1 MSLELVLLLK
11 FPREVFHIAPPVPLT
26 RAEGPQVASEF
37 GRIAFYF
44 DHWDAPD
51 PNSAGGPLAM
61 ADAFYTHLVA
71 RAVPVK
77 LDLALTDPDHPY
89 TSALYADQGE
99 DDEPDDDAR
108 ADELCDRLFDDPA
121 LRDYL
126 GRLGEHIRG
135 TIVHFLTILRVGYGQ
150 YLIPDGLPVSTARKH
165 WVLPGGAQREVS
177 DSFLDRLLGLRRW
190 YDPGD
195 INEPVQPGHW
205 PEIAARLGARRAPPF
220 SELLLAS
227 ARGQCD
233 PELGNSRLAL
243 VEAVGALDAEARA
256 LMASRARS
264 NGVGWTRAGRTPRAR
279 LAWIREQLG
288 GPAGADEALYHRCM
302 QAIRDHDDL
311 AEREGCDLAPE
322 EVRAHIEALGRLAR
336 LARRAREAAI

>member
-1 MSLELVLLLK
+1 M
-11 FPREVFHIAPPVPLT
+11 T
-26 RAEGPQVASEF
+26 
-37 GRIAFYF
+37 
-44 DHWDAPD
+44 
-51 PNSAGGPLAM
+51 
-61 ADAFYTHLVA
+61 DAFYTHLVA

-77 LDLALTDPDHPY
+77 LDLALTVPDHPY
-89 TSALYADQGE
+89 ASALYEDPAE
-99 DDEPDDDAR
+99 DDEPDDVAR
-108 ADELCDRLFDDPA
+108 ADELCDRLFSDPA
-121 LRDYL
+121 LGDYL

-150 YLIPDGLPVSTARKH
+150 YLIPDGLPVSTAQTH

-177 DSFLDRLLGLRRW
+177 DTFLARLLGLRRW
-190 YDPGD
+190 DDPGD
-195 INEPVQPGHW
+195 INEPIQPEHW
-205 PEIAARLGARRAPPF
+205 PEIEARLGARRAPPF
-220 SELLLAS
+220 SEYLLAS

-233 PELGNSRLAL
+233 PEQGNSRLAL

-256 LMASRARS
+256 LMAFRARS

-288 GPAGADEALYHRCM
+288 GAAGADEALYRRCV

-336 LARRAREAAI
+336 LARRAREAAG

>member
-26 RAEGPQVASEF
+26 RADGPQVASEF

-44 DHWDAPD
+44 DRWDAPD
-51 PNSAGGPLAM
+51 PNRAGGPRAM

-77 LDLALTDPDHPY
+77 LDLALTVPDHPY
-89 TSALYADQGE
+89 TSALYADPGE
-99 DDEPDDDAR
+99 DDEPDDLAR
-108 ADELCDRLFDDPA
+108 AEELCDRLFGDPA
-121 LRDYL
+121 LEDYL

-165 WVLPGGAQREVS
+165 WVLPGGTEREVS
-177 DSFLDRLLGLRRW
+177 DTFLARLLGLRRW
-190 YDPGD
+190 DDPGD
-195 INEPVQPGHW
+195 INEPIQPQHW

-227 ARGQCD
+227 ARGQC
-233 PELGNSRLAL
+233 ETRSWGTRGWRWSR
-243 VEAVGALDAEARA
+243 
-256 LMASRARS
+256 
-264 NGVGWTRAGRTPRAR
+264 
-279 LAWIREQLG
+279 Q
-288 GPAGADEALYHRCM
+288 
-302 QAIRDHDDL
+302 
-311 AEREGCDLAPE
+311 
-322 EVRAHIEALGRLAR
+322 
-336 LARRAREAAI
+336 